1 MSYAAGKNA
10 LGQCDRCGQ
19 RYYLKQLHKEW
30 NGLKTCPSCWEPKQ
44 PQLELRV
51 NVVDPEALWE
61 PRPDKDT
68 PAGEGVVKTTKVN
81 AVTDKTLDPIGYAF
95 SVSQMESNV
104 GTVTVVIT

>member
-1 MSYAAGKNA
+1 MAYAAGKKA

-51 NVVDPEALWE
+51 NVLDPEALWE
-61 PRPDKDT
+61 PRPDKDV
-68 PAGEGVVKTTKVN
+68 PAGYGVVSTSLTN
-81 AVTDKTLDPIGYAF
+81 AFNSKIEDPIGFAF
-95 SVSQMESNV
+95 HFSAITSSL
-104 GTVTVVIT
+104 GTVTVVTT